1 MQRKIEKIFFD
12 LEIISFDL
20 VALNTGFKREIIL
33 VIACPNVEKQS
44 HDFRYYEKIFFGA
57 GFVSE

>member
-1 MQRKIEKIFFD
+1 MQRKIDKIFFD

-33 VIACPNVEKQS
+33 VIGCQHVKKQS

-57 GFVSE
+57 FFISE